1 MKCTYIFTSLLV
13 LSSVG
18 CASGQQTS
26 STSYSPSSSNT
37 EYIRNAQGQTQYRI
51 TDGNVYKPNGIR
63 VARIDSTGNIY
74 NTQVTRVGRI
84 SR

>member
-1 MKCTYIFTSLLV
+1 MKCTYIFTFLLA

-26 STSYSPSSSNT
+26 STSYPTRSSNT
-37 EYIRNAQGQTQYRI
+37 EYIRNTQGQTVARI
-51 TDGNVYKPNGIR
+51 TDGNVYKPDGTR

-74 NTQVTRVGRI
+74 NTRGVRVGKI